1 MILEAA
7 YSMLACMRLGAV
19 HSVVF
24 GGFSPEAIR
33 SRINDADCRYVIT
46 ADEGIRG
53 GKRVPLK
60 KNVDIALEGENPVEK
75 VIVKKYTSTETNWD
89 SSRDICYDD
98 LVSKQEKFC
107 ECVHLKACLLYTSDA
122 ADE

>member
-1 MILEAA
+1 MYLYWRMVKAAGVKKGDRVCIYMPMILEAA

-46 ADEGIRG
+46 ADEGIAAA
-53 GKRVPLK
+53 K
-60 KNVDIALEGENPVEK
+60 
-75 VIVKKYTSTETNWD
+75 
-89 SSRDICYDD
+89 
-98 LVSKQEKFC
+98 
-107 ECVHLKACLLYTSDA
+107 ECL
-122 ADE
+122 

>member
-1 MILEAA
+1 MHLHANDFRSSILT
-7 YSMLACMRLGAV
+7 LACMRLGAV

-60 KNVDIALEGENPVEK
+60 KNVDIALQGENPVRK
-75 VIVKKYTSTETNWD
+75 
-89 SSRDICYDD
+89 
-98 LVSKQEKFC
+98 
-107 ECVHLKACLLYTSDA
+107 
-122 ADE
+122 